1 MGLMEAVKAVELPK
15 GEGGYGALLGR
26 GVGEL
31 VLDFD
36 ESEDAPEKRGSEPME
51 KMEVPGGRKLL
62 EYATRRKGDYY
73 ASRLPQK
80 IE

>member
-1 MGLMEAVKAVELPK
+1 MEAVKAVELPK
-15 GEGGYGALLGR
+15 GEGGYGALLGK

-36 ESEDAPEKRGSEPME
+36 ESAEAPEKRGCKPIEE
-51 KMEVPGGRKLL
+51 TEETGGRKLL

-80 IE
+80 TE